1 MPGYGPQ
8 GYAANTSGTGS
19 TAVVPPG
26 VAGWNW
32 GAFLLNWIW
41 AIGNSVWIG
50 LLALVPCASLIVA
63 IVLGIKGSEWAW
75 QQRRWESV
83 EQFKATQRAWA
94 IAGLIVLVIG
104 VLFIIPIF
112 AAILFPVFVRARE
125 AAQMH
130 QGMPLPPMPR

>member
-41 AIGNSVWIG
+41 SIGNSVWIG
-50 LLALVPCASLIVA
+50 LLALVPYAGLIMA

-75 QQRRWESV
+75 QHRRWESV
-83 EQFKATQRAWA
+83 EQFKATQRVWA
-94 IAGLIVLVIG
+94 IVGLIVFL
-104 VLFIIPIF
+104 LSLIPIF
-112 AAILFPVFVRARE
+112 AAILFPIFARARE

-130 QGMPLPPMPR
+130 QGMPMPPMPR